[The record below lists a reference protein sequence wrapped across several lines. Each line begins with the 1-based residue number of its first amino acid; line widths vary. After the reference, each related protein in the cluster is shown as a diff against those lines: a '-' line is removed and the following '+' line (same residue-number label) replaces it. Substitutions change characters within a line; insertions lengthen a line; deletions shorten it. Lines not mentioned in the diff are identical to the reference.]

1 MEKKTLSQ
9 VKAALAE
16 KQVRLAK
23 VASSKGRR
31 VRLLRLAEKF
41 HRQAA
46 DLAR

>member
-1 MEKKTLSQ
+1 MD
-9 VKAALAE
+9 LAE

-23 VASSKGRR
+23 VASSKPRR

-41 HRQAA
+41 RRQAA

>member
-9 VKAALAE
+9 VKTALAD

-23 VASSKGRR
+23 VSSSKPRR

-41 HRQAA
+41 RRQAA